1 VILLSGPPGFGKTT
15 LAHIVAQQAGYKTLE
30 INASDDRSAATV
42 TTRIKNAIDA
52 GSGLASDG
60 KPTCVV
66 IDEIDGASGGGD
78 AVCLP
83 SSSFSRQSLTGQSFV
98 RSLIKLIQDVP
109 AKKKSE
115 YIPLDLELMGSK
127 YSC

>member
-1 VILLSGPPGFGKTT
+1 
-15 LAHIVAQQAGYKTLE
+15 LAHIVAQQAGYRTLE

-52 GSGLASDG
+52 GSGLASEG

-78 AVCLP
+78 AVCPPKLVWVT
-83 SSSFSRQSLTGQSFV
+83 SLTIQSFV

-115 YIPLDLELMGSK
+115 QLAISENSK
-127 YSC
+127 DCADR

>member
-1 VILLSGPPGFGKTT
+1 MTGRLPRQTERQGMSFSIQTREGANIQVILLSGPPGYGKTT

-42 TTRIKNAIDA
+42 TTRIKNAMDA

-78 AVCLP
+78 AVCSLH
-83 SSSFSRQSLTGQSFV
+83 SRAVST
-98 RSLIKLIQDVP
+98 
-109 AKKKSE
+109 
-115 YIPLDLELMGSK
+115 
-127 YSC
+127 

>member
-1 VILLSGPPGFGKTT
+1 M
-15 LAHIVAQQAGYKTLE
+15 ARQAGYKTLE

-42 TTRIKNAIDA
+42 STRIKNAIEA

-78 AVCLP
+78 TVSHTIRRLAEVDRTEFC
-83 SSSFSRQSLTGQSFV
+83 SQSDQVDPGCAGQAE
-98 RSLIKLIQDVP
+98 K
-109 AKKKSE
+109 
-115 YIPLDLELMGSK
+115 
-127 YSC
+127 

>member
-1 VILLSGPPGFGKTT
+1 MAKRRIHTSTISVDQRKGCVSSHAPGRIRADDQVILLSGPPGFGKTT
-15 LAHIVAQQAGYKTLE
+15 LAHIVAQQAGYRTLE

-52 GSGLASDG
+52 GSGLASEG

-78 AVCLP
+78 AVR
-83 SSSFSRQSLTGQSFV
+83 FS
-98 RSLIKLIQDVP
+98 
-109 AKKKSE
+109 
-115 YIPLDLELMGSK
+115 DLAVALS
-127 YSC
+127 

>member
-78 AVCLP
+78 AVRLT
-83 SSSFSRQSLTGQSFV
+83 SLCG
-98 RSLIKLIQDVP
+98 
-109 AKKKSE
+109 
-115 YIPLDLELMGSK
+115 YG
-127 YSC
+127 